1 MTFTFKAK
9 IYKVGVNPCVKVP
22 ARITNSMKATKGYI
36 PVKGKIL
43 DHPFEQTLC
52 PVKNDLYRLYVN
64 GMMMKGAN
72 VKVGQTVHFIIEQ
85 AAKQKDSD
93 IPTPSLFKKKLKEH
107 DLLSTFQQLAP
118 SRQKEVLR
126 YLNNLK
132 AKESLL
138 RNVDRLINVMK
149 GKASSPILRIKK

>member
-1 MTFTFKAK
+1 MSFTFKAK
-9 IYKVGVNPCVKVP
+9 IYKVGINPCVKVP
-22 ARITNSMKATKGYI
+22 ASITKKMKPVKGYI

-64 GMMMKGAN
+64 GIMLKGAK
-72 VKVGQTVHFIIEQ
+72 VKVGQIVSFTIEQ
-85 AAKQKDSD
+85 AEKQKDSD
-93 IPTPSLFKKKLKEH
+93 IPMPSLFKKKLKEN
-107 DLLSTFQQLAP
+107 DLLTSFQQLTP

-132 AKESLL
+132 TKESLL
-138 RNVDRLINVMK
+138 RNVDRLINAME
-149 GKASSPILRIKK
+149 GKT

>member
-1 MTFTFKAK
+1 MLFTFKAK
-9 IYKVGVNPCVKVP
+9 IYKVGINPCVKVP
-22 ARITNSMKATKGYI
+22 TDITKKMRPIKGYI

-52 PVKNDLYRLYVN
+52 PVKNDCYRLYVN
-64 GMMMKGAN
+64 GSMIKEAN
-72 VKVGQTVHFIIEQ
+72 VKVGQTVSFTIEQ

-93 IPTPSLFKKKLKEH
+93 IPMPSLFKKKLKENE
-107 DLLSTFQQLAP
+107 LLASFQQLAP

-132 AKESLL
+132 TEESLL
-138 RNVDRLINVMK
+138 RNIDKLINVVK
-149 GKASSPILRIKK
+149 GKASSPILKMKN